1 MPQES
6 QEREFVQIEQQV
18 AYYSGPLPPP
28 SMMREYEEVL
38 PGSADRI
45 LSLAEQQQKQYATY
59 ENRGLLFG
67 FLAVL
72 VLMGLSAF
80 LASLGLASASV
91 AVIIGGIISG
101 AGAFIHGNRTRHHLQ
116 RERLAALQKPPP
128 RPELPDGSSESG

>member
-1 MPQES
+1 MPDES
-6 QEREFVQIEQQV
+6 QEREFVQIEQRA

-28 SMMREYEEVL
+28 AMMREYEAIL

-45 LSLAEQQQKQYATY
+45 LSLAERQQKQRALY
-59 ENRGLLFG
+59 ENRGMLFG

-91 AVIIGGIISG
+91 AVIIGGIVSG
-101 AGAFIHGNRTRHHLQ
+101 AGAFIHGNRTRHQLQ
-116 RERLAALQKPPP
+116 QERLAALQKQPT
-128 RPELPDGSSESG
+128 RPELPDSNSQSS